1 MNLSWVRQNLLV
13 MAMAGLSAC
22 ANLAPQDESLSFY
35 PVPAGSKII
44 LHQDLQVP
52 PNSVRAYMQHGQ
64 VVKAPSPFDPYCQ
77 FEVNDV
83 LPVAQTI
90 KADEFVVRKTQ
101 MGEQHIASGNAFLKA
116 GTGVSFGARPGSR
129 DVLLVWYLWLDSPR
143 QPNVRRMICGGKFD
157 AAYRARRPS
166 INEIRAQLGSIATLS
181 VVQKPGSGQ

>member
-1 MNLSWVRQNLLV
+1 MNLPWTRWSLI
-13 MAMAGLSAC
+13 MALAGLSAC
-22 ANLAPQDESLSFY
+22 ASLAPQDENLSFY
-35 PVPAGSKII
+35 PVPAGSRII

-52 PNSVRAYMQHGQ
+52 PDSVRAYMQHGQ

-101 MGEQHIASGNAFLKA
+101 MGEQHIASRSPFMKA
-116 GTGVSFGARPGSR
+116 GMGVSFGARSGSR

-143 QPNVRRMICGGKFD
+143 QPNVRRLICGGKFD
-157 AAYRARRPS
+157 APYRARRPS
-166 INEIRAQLGSIATLS
+166 INEIRAQLGSIATLN
-181 VVQKPGSGQ
+181 VVQKPGAGQ